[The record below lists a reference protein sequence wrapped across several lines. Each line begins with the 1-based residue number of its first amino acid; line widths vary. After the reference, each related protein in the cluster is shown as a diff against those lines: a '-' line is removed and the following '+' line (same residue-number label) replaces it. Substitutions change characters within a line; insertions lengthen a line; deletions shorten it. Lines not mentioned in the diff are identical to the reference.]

1 MPSSFK
7 VGDRVRGRHT
17 KRIGTISSSA
27 SPGFGGEARWNV
39 YFDNDRTESCSER
52 VLMPVEQD
60 AVGVL
65 DSLISAAR
73 AARYV
78 GAISPAD
85 ADSVITIA
93 GVVHGPSETGIDAL
107 VTVARSCVDSGV
119 LPQASVDRILGIVH
133 DDALNVR
140 VGDYVRERDTG
151 WVYRVAARDYGVYK
165 LQGTDITHERP
176 LPAATLRAYFEVVNV
191 TPVKGHTDNA

>member
-85 ADSVITIA
+85 ADSIITIA
-93 GVVHGPSETGIDAL
+93 GSSRLKVHSGDFIRRRRKYWCGPVFDGIVFKVIAVEGGRYTFTNGSETWTYGTGEIEDRFEK
-107 VTVARSCVDSGV
+107 VT
-119 LPQASVDRILGIVH
+119 
-133 DDALNVR
+133 
-140 VGDYVRERDTG
+140 T
-151 WVYRVAARDYGVYK
+151 
-165 LQGTDITHERP
+165 
-176 LPAATLRAYFEVVNV
+176 
-191 TPVKGHTDNA
+191 TPVEGS